1 MYTMEYCSAT
11 KRNEFE
17 SVVMSVMNLKFVIQS
32 EVNRKRKTNIVYKH
46 IYMESRKMVL
56 TNLF

>member
-11 KRNEFE
+11 KTNESE
-17 SVVMSVMNLKFVIQS
+17 SVVMSGMNLKFVIQN

-46 IYMESRKMVL
+46 IYTESRKMVL
-56 TNLF
+56 MNLF